1 MRNLRNI
8 RHRAIS
14 FGDSAQPL
22 TATAFDLDELVCAFG
37 PSEANQSITL
47 KRFPPDAVN
56 PEDGETITSWDAI
69 SPHPDLAVDRILD
82 LHCFADAR
90 TLVLVLEGGDIVVVR
105 QDALPNEGLIEIVG
119 SVDAGIEAAAWSPD
133 DELLAICTKGD
144 TLLCMT
150 RDFEGITSVTLS
162 SEDLAVSDHVSVGW
176 GKRETQFKGRGAAKV
191 LRDPTM
197 PEHFDQGVV
206 SSFDDGSSTI
216 SWRGDGQFVA
226 LNRIVE
232 TDIKRRVIRV
242 FSREGALESVSE
254 PVDGLEAALS
264 WKPSGQVL
272 AGIQRTDERID
283 VVFFERNGLRHGE
296 FDLRFSK
303 EECANIGARIELKW
317 NVESTVLAVALADRI
332 QLWTMGNY
340 HYYLKQEI
348 RMSSS
353 KGTHVSWHQEKSL
366 QLICSSSDQIRRLNY
381 TLAVAR
387 GSTLPPHDLG
397 LVAVIDGRTLKVTPL
412 RTANVPPPMAF
423 NEIILPA
430 PAVDVAFNPMGTQMA
445 VLHHD
450 RITIWTFD
458 YAAKPT
464 KRASLR
470 GSSLVFTE
478 IDKSYL
484 KSAFWQQIAWLPNK
498 GVSCVALVD
507 QKGTSKLLSF
517 TNGLMNFSEP
527 RTMPMAL
534 CTGPDRERVFCED
547 DRGSIHDLQSESST
561 AAMLTSMSSLPAACP
576 SVEIWHGTDGV
587 TIAFGLADSGILHV
601 VSDLQQK
608 MRIPGCTSFLVT
620 TTHLIY
626 TTSQHLLKFV
636 HLHAGE
642 LETPADEPE
651 KDERCRSVERGAK
664 LVTVMPSAFTLV
676 LQMPR
681 GNLESIYPRALV
693 LAGIRT
699 HINNRD
705 YKKAF
710 LICRTHR
717 VDMNILHD
725 YAPGQFMQDVDLFL
739 KQVKKA
745 EYIDLFLSSLTE
757 DDTSKTLYKETMNSK
772 SQTSGN
778 VNGNT
783 EVPRLGTASKVNDIC
798 DLFLRSLDRSQM
810 GLQNVI
816 TAHVCKSPPDL
827 EAGLTLVSRL
837 AKEHKQEELEQA
849 VDHICFLADINQLYE
864 TALGLYDLDVALL
877 VAQQSQK
884 DPREYLP
891 YLQAL
896 HEKEP
901 LRQRFQIDDD
911 LKRYT
916 KALTHLHTMEAFG
929 ELKDYVSKHELYT
942 IAAEF
947 YRYDTAR
954 LRELMRL
961 HADYLGS
968 RNRYKDAA
976 LAYEFV
982 GDQKAAYEAYRSAGM
997 WRECLAAANLLPVD
1011 DTTLVEL
1018 AKDLADVQEE
1028 AKNFT
1033 DAATIHVE
1041 YLSDLQAAIKLL
1053 CKGYHF
1059 AEAIRLVAKHHE
1071 PHLLS
1076 SLVDTG
1082 LVEGSANMT
1091 ELLSEMKSQ
1100 LQAQIPRLRDLRQ
1113 KKADDPMAFLDGA
1126 EGDEGDVPD
1135 NISLAPTDAST
1146 TGTFMTRYT
1155 NNSTGTL
1162 ATNATRK
1169 TSKNRRRE
1177 ERKRARG
1184 KKGTVYEEEYLV
1196 NSIARLI
1203 ERLNTVS
1210 EDVTSLVE
1218 GLMRRGMRERA
1229 VAVEAAMRDVEEAC
1243 QSCIA
1248 EVFGS
1253 SSTSRATNGDD
1264 ANVGDSSGAARPV
1277 GGQGVLWDAL
1287 ALSGQTKE
1295 APLLKHFEKLSLLS

>member
-14 FGDSAQPL
+14 FGEVDQPL

-37 PSEANQSITL
+37 PSEASSAITL
-47 KRFPPDAVN
+47 KRFPPNATS
-56 PEDGETITSWDAI
+56 PADGETITSWDAV
-69 SPHPDLAVDRILD
+69 SPHPDLPVDTILD

-90 TLVLVLEGGDIVVVR
+90 TIVLVLRGGDIVVVR

-119 SVDAGIEAAAWSPD
+119 SVDVGIEAAAWSPD

-144 TLLCMT
+144 TLLFMT
-150 RDFEGITSVTLS
+150 RDFEGISSAALS
-162 SEDLAVSDHVSVGW
+162 PDDLGVSDHVSVGW
-176 GKRETQFKGRGAAKV
+176 GKKETQFKGRGAAKA
-191 LRDPTM
+191 LRDPTV

-206 SSFDDGSSTI
+206 SSFDDESSSI

-226 LNRIVE
+226 LNRIVV
-232 TDIKRRVIRV
+232 TDVKRRVVRI

-264 WKPSGQVL
+264 WKPSGQIL
-272 AGIQRTDERID
+272 AGIQRLEERID

-296 FDLRFSK
+296 FDLRCSK
-303 EECANIGARIELKW
+303 EECEAIGTRIELKW
-317 NVESTVLAVALADRI
+317 NVDSTILAVSLADRV

-348 RMSSS
+348 RMSCHA
-353 KGTHVSWHQEKSL
+353 GTHVNWHQEKPM
-366 QLICSSSDQIRRLNY
+366 QLICSNGDQLRRLSY
-381 TLAVAR
+381 TMAVAR
-387 GSTLPPHDLG
+387 GSTLSPYDLG
-397 LVAVIDGRTLKVTPL
+397 LVAVIDGKTLKVTPL
-412 RTANVPPPMAF
+412 RTANIPPPMAF
-423 NEIILPA
+423 DEIILPA
-430 PAVDVAFNPMGTQMA
+430 AAVDVAFNPTGTQMA
-445 VLHHD
+445 VLHYD

-458 YAAKPT
+458 YAAKPLE
-464 KRASLR
+464 RASLR
-470 GSSLVFTE
+470 GSSLVFTD

-507 QKGTSKLLSF
+507 QRGSSKLLSI
-517 TNGLMNFSEP
+517 TNGLMNFTEP
-527 RTMPMAL
+527 RTMPLTL
-534 CTGPDRERVFCED
+534 CTGPDREKVFCED
-547 DRGSIHDLQSESST
+547 ERGSIHDLQSEDNT
-561 AAMLTSMSSLPAACP
+561 AAMLASMSTLPVACP
-576 SVEIWHGTDGV
+576 SVEVWHGPEGA
-587 TIAFGLADSGILHV
+587 TISFGLTESGFLHIV
-601 VSDLQQK
+601 PDHQQK
-608 MRIPGCTSFLVT
+608 MKLPGCTSFLVT

-626 TTSQHLLKFV
+626 TTSQHLLKFI

-642 LETPADEPE
+642 LKVPADEPE

-664 LVTVMPSAFTLV
+664 LITVMPSAFSLV

-681 GNLESIYPRALV
+681 GNLETIYPRALV

-699 HINNRD
+699 YINDRD

-710 LICRTHR
+710 LTCRTHR
-717 VDMNILHD
+717 VDMNILYD
-725 YAPGQFMQDVDLFL
+725 YAPGQFMQNVELFI

-757 DDTSKTLYKETMNSK
+757 EDTTETLYKETMSYNKQHSADVNADPD
-772 SQTSGN
+772 TSGQL
-778 VNGNT
+778 T
-783 EVPRLGTASKVNDIC
+783 SKVNGIC
-798 DLFLRSLDRSQM
+798 DAFLRSLDRSQTS
-810 GLQNVI
+810 LQNVI

-827 EAGLTLVSRL
+827 EAGLTLLSKL
-837 AKEHKQEELEQA
+837 EKEQRQEELEQA
-849 VDHICFLADINQLYE
+849 VDHICFLADVNQLYD

-911 LKRYT
+911 LKRYQ
-916 KALTHLHTMEAFG
+916 KALTHLHTMEAFD
-929 ELKDYVSKHELYT
+929 ELKDYVGKHELYGA
-942 IAAEF
+942 AAEF
-947 YRYDTAR
+947 YRYDATR
-954 LRELMRL
+954 LAELVRL
-961 HADYLGS
+961 HADFLSG

-982 GDQKAAYEAYRSAGM
+982 GDQKSAYEAYRSAGM
-997 WRECLAAANLLPVD
+997 WRECLSAATLLPVD
-1011 DTTLVEL
+1011 DAVLAEL

-1028 AKNFT
+1028 AKNLT
-1033 DAATIHVE
+1033 AAATIHLE
-1041 YLSDLQAAIKLL
+1041 YLNDLPTAVKLL

-1059 AEAIRLVAKHHE
+1059 AEAIRLVAKHRE

-1076 SLVDTG
+1076 SLVDQG
-1082 LVEGSANMT
+1082 LIEGSASMT

-1196 NSIARLI
+1196 NSITRLI

-1210 EDVTSLVE
+1210 EDVTNLVE
-1218 GLMRRGMRERA
+1218 GLMRRAMRERA

-1243 QSCIA
+1243 QSSMA
-1248 EVFGS
+1248 EVFGTS
-1253 SSTSRATNGDD
+1253 MVSRAMNGNDISSGNGD
-1264 ANVGDSSGAARPV
+1264 GATRPV

-1287 ALSGQTKE
+1287 ASSGQSKE
-1295 APLLKHFEKLSLLS
+1295 APLLKRFERLSLLS